1 MNGEAQYSLI
11 CLEGVQLSAVI
22 GCEEWERR
30 SPKRLTVDIILAI
43 DAAQA
48 VQSDAVE
55 GTINYAQVVQRV
67 VAFAAESQF
76 QLLESLVDGIADLI
90 LAEFSVPWLH
100 LKLSKP
106 RVLRGVER
114 AALVLERT
122 HPEVET
128 FDRARLPFF

>member
-106 RVLRGVER
+106 RVLRGVE
-114 AALVLERT
+114 A
-122 HPEVET
+122 
-128 FDRARLPFF
+128 F